1 MEATLKFNLP
11 DEQVE
16 FNDAING
23 AKWQFIVYELDQWL
37 RTNTKYAPDSQ
48 NGEYTNALVVAREQ
62 LHEYLNEEGL
72 KLC

>member
-11 DEQVE
+11 EEQVE

-23 AKWQFIVYELDQWL
+23 AKWQYVVWELDQWL

-48 NGEYTNALVVAREQ
+48 SGEYTNALVVAREQ
-62 LHEYLNEEGL
+62 LHDYLNEEGL

>member
-11 DEQVE
+11 EEQVE

-23 AKWQFIVYELDQWL
+23 AKWQYVVWELDQWL

-48 NGEYTNALVVAREQ
+48 NAEYTNALVVAREQ
-62 LHEYLNEEGL
+62 LHEYLIEEGL